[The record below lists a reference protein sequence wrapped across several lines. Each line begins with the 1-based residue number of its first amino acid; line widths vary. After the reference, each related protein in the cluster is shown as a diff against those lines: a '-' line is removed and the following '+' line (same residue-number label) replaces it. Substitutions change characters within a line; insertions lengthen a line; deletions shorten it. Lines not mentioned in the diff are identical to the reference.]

1 MTSMA
6 SYPSQCEINQHQHQ
20 QEQEQ
25 ERNEPCPLR
34 IVKRHRSTEVE
45 RRLEEN
51 QYVSADD
58 YDNGI
63 AHIIAGTQQLQV
75 SKRRSRRRR
84 DLGIRAEFAS
94 SLAELNSAHKKA
106 WSEAVFSCR
115 GLLRKST
122 PDMRGHKRFLS
133 FGQTSSS
140 HSSSSSSRT
149 SSGNSSLPRGSTDD
163 GRRQISSVSSYEADF
178 AGSAPVG
185 SPQQLS
191 PRRIAKNTGGY
202 ILSPRIVV
210 TAHNEET
217 LGENARVWAAVEICR
232 KLSQISSS
240 SSPATASSSFSSSTA
255 TIPPFST
262 AAEEDEQGGRKSS
275 GGTFVD
281 HKIDRFFDFGC
292 LYDLTAEVHST
303 QDATVVEVIQEQ
315 SWPTT
320 IYAGTSVLLIV
331 HLQLNTADDQGAW
344 GHSRCRSEELM
355 DELELQLGDVQT
367 QLMSVK
373 ISYLHSAFP
382 KINNPCSTE
391 DGLCHLESRME
402 TTATAALVRN
412 CGSSVWASRNRASTQ
427 SSLFPLMVQHWGD
440 EKALE
445 VQRRISDSQLKA
457 RSPGGHPQ
465 YSSLAWA
472 ANQPLDFS
480 CPGESAVIAD
490 QPVDQ
495 DDAESR
501 WKAWSG
507 QGTERPDAAEE
518 NITTPAGAIYYFGEK
533 AIKALQMPTAGLDRD
548 GGRRR
553 PSRNKHKAATGQSS
567 KEKDLKFWDWGS
579 WF

>member
-1 MTSMA
+1 MA

-34 IVKRHRSTEVE
+34 IVKRHRSTELE
-45 RRLEEN
+45 RRLDEN
-51 QYVSADD
+51 QYASADD
-58 YDNGI
+58 YDI
-63 AHIIAGTQQLQV
+63 SHIIAGTQQLQV

-84 DLGIRAEFAS
+84 DLGIRADFAS

-106 WSEAVFSCR
+106 WSEAMFSCR

-149 SSGNSSLPRGSTDD
+149 SSGNSSLPRGSTDE
-163 GRRQISSVSSYEADF
+163 GRRQLSSISSYEADF
-178 AGSAPVG
+178 AGSVPVG
-185 SPQQLS
+185 SLQQLS
-191 PRRIAKNTGGY
+191 PRRIAKNTGAY
-202 ILSPRIVV
+202 ILSPRIVI
-210 TAHNEET
+210 TAHNGET
-217 LGENARVWAAVEICR
+217 LGENTRVWAAVEICR

-240 SSPATASSSFSSSTA
+240 SSSAMASSSFSSSTT
-255 TIPPFST
+255 TIPPCST
-262 AAEEDEQGGRKSS
+262 GAEEDTQGGRQSS

-331 HLQLNTADDQGAW
+331 HLQLNAADKQDARGR
-344 GHSRCRSEELM
+344 SRCRSEELM

-412 CGSSVWASRNRASTQ
+412 CGGSSVWASRNRESTQ
-427 SSLFPLMVQHWGD
+427 GSLFPLMVQHWGD

-457 RSPGGHPQ
+457 RRSDGHSQ

-472 ANQPLDFS
+472 ANQPLSFG

-490 QPVDQ
+490 QPADR

-507 QGTERPDAAEE
+507 QGTERPDAAKE

-533 AIKALQMPTAGLDRD
+533 AIKALQMPTAGLERD

-553 PSRNKHKAATGQSS
+553 PSRTKHKAITGQSS
-567 KEKDLKFWDWGS
+567 KEKEVKFWDWGS

>member
-202 ILSPRIVV
+202 ILSPRIVA

-217 LGENARVWAAVEICR
+217 

-240 SSPATASSSFSSSTA
+240 SSSATASSSFSSSTA

-275 GGTFVD
+275 GGTFVN
-281 HKIDRFFDFGC
+281 HKIDRYFDFGC

-331 HLQLNTADDQGAW
+331 HLQLNTADNQGAW

-412 CGSSVWASRNRASTQ
+412 CSSSVWASRNRASTQ

-472 ANQPLDFS
+472 ANQPLDFG

-533 AIKALQMPTAGLDRD
+533 AIKALQMPTAGLERD

>member
-1 MTSMA
+1 ME
-6 SYPSQCEINQHQHQ
+6 SYQSQCEINQHQQ
-20 QEQEQ
+20 EQEQEQ

-34 IVKRHRSTEVE
+34 IVKRHRSTELE

-51 QYVSADD
+51 QYASGAD
-58 YDNGI
+58 YDSGI
-63 AHIIAGTQQLQV
+63 SHIIAGTQQLQV

-106 WSEAVFSCR
+106 WSDAVFSCR

-140 HSSSSSSRT
+140 NSSSSSSRT

-163 GRRQISSVSSYEADF
+163 GRRQISSYDADF
-178 AGSAPVG
+178 AGSTPVG

-202 ILSPRIVV
+202 ILSPRIIV
-210 TAHNEET
+210 TVHNEEM

-240 SSPATASSSFSSSTA
+240 SSSATASSSFSSSTT
-255 TIPPFST
+255 TIPCFST
-262 AAEEDEQGGRKSS
+262 GAEEDTQGGRKSS

-281 HKIDRFFDFGC
+281 HKIDRYFDFGC

-331 HLQLNTADDQGAW
+331 HLQLNVADKQGAW

-355 DELELQLGDVQT
+355 DELELQLGDVQN

-382 KINNPCSTE
+382 KIDNPCSTE

-412 CGSSVWASRNRASTQ
+412 CGGSVWASRNRASLQ

-457 RSPGGHPQ
+457 RGPGVHPQ

-472 ANQPLDFS
+472 ANQPLDFG

-490 QPVDQ
+490 QPAHQ

-533 AIKALQMPTAGLDRD
+533 AIKALQMPTAGLERD

-553 PSRNKHKAATGQSS
+553 LSRTKHKATTGQSS
-567 KEKDLKFWDWGS
+567 KEKDSKFWDWGS

>member
-1 MTSMA
+1 ME
-6 SYPSQCEINQHQHQ
+6 SYQSQCEINQHQQ
-20 QEQEQ
+20 EQEQEQ

-34 IVKRHRSTEVE
+34 IVKRHRSTELE

-51 QYVSADD
+51 QYASGAD
-58 YDNGI
+58 YDSDI
-63 AHIIAGTQQLQV
+63 SHIIAGTQQLQV
-75 SKRRSRRRR
+75 SKRWSRRRR

-140 HSSSSSSRT
+140 NSSSSSSRT

-163 GRRQISSVSSYEADF
+163 GRRQISSYDAEF
-178 AGSAPVG
+178 AGSTPVG

-202 ILSPRIVV
+202 ILSPRIIV
-210 TAHNEET
+210 TVHNEEM

-240 SSPATASSSFSSSTA
+240 SSSATASSSFSSSTT
-255 TIPPFST
+255 TIPCFST
-262 AAEEDEQGGRKSS
+262 GAEEDTQGGRKSS

-281 HKIDRFFDFGC
+281 HKIDRYFDFGC

-331 HLQLNTADDQGAW
+331 HLQLNVADKQGAW

-355 DELELQLGDVQT
+355 DELELQLGDVQN

-382 KINNPCSTE
+382 KIDNPCSTE

-412 CGSSVWASRNRASTQ
+412 CGGSVWASRNRASLQ

-457 RSPGGHPQ
+457 RGPGVHPQ

-472 ANQPLDFS
+472 ANQPLDFG

-490 QPVDQ
+490 QPAHQ

-507 QGTERPDAAEE
+507 QGTERPDAAKE

-533 AIKALQMPTAGLDRD
+533 AIKALQMPTAGLERD

-553 PSRNKHKAATGQSS
+553 PSRTKHKATTGQSS
-567 KEKDLKFWDWGS
+567 KEKDSKFWDWGS